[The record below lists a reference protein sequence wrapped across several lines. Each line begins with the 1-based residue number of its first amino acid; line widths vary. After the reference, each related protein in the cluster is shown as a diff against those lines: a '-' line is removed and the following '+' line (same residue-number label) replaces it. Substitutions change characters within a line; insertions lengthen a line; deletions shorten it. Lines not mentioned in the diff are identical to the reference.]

1 MFMPLEDRA
10 EISDLL
16 ARYGFAL
23 DLRRWDELR
32 DVFTEDAGIH
42 YSGTTEHTGID
53 DIVTFFRVTA
63 SSVAATQHLMHTS
76 RVWPTGP
83 DTAEGLTH
91 VTAHHAAHGVPPPV
105 PAESTFTVTGTY
117 TDLFARTSRGWR
129 IRHRRLTL
137 HTQSGDPSILVVQK
151 ERASGTG

>member
-1 MFMPLEDRA
+1 VFMPLEDRA

-91 VTAHHAAHGVPPPV
+91 ITMRHMACRGRCPRSPPSPSPVPTPTCSPV
-105 PAESTFTVTGTY
+105 PAADG
-117 TDLFARTSRGWR
+117 
-129 IRHRRLTL
+129 
-137 HTQSGDPSILVVQK
+137 
-151 ERASGTG
+151 ASGTAGSPCTPNPGTRASSSCTRNGRRGR

>member
-1 MFMPLEDRA
+1 VFMPLEDRA

-32 DVFTEDAGIH
+32 DVFAEDAVIH

-63 SSVAATQHLMHTS
+63 SSVAATPA
-76 RVWPTGP
+76 PTVAGASSSAGSLCTP
-83 DTAEGLTH
+83 S
-91 VTAHHAAHGVPPPV
+91 P
-105 PAESTFTVTGTY
+105 GT
-117 TDLFARTSRGWR
+117 
-129 IRHRRLTL
+129 
-137 HTQSGDPSILVVQK
+137 
-151 ERASGTG
+151 RASSSCNRSHHSEPRRAGPVGTGGATEARSGGDRG